1 MERRDD
7 APTSQTKEQTLQG
20 INFKCVKCGYREY
33 ETSEFR
39 ATGGFWT
46 KIFNVQ
52 SKRFTTV
59 SCRQCKYTEIYQ
71 APSSKLGNVFDFFV
85 DN

>member
-1 MERRDD
+1 M
-7 APTSQTKEQTLQG
+7 QG
-20 INFKCVKCGYREY
+20 INFKCVKCGHRQCEIN
-33 ETSEFR
+33 EFR

-59 SCRQCKYTEIYQ
+59 SCAQCKYTELYQ
-71 APSSKLGNVFDFFV
+71 APSSKLGNVFDFLA
-85 DN
+85 NG